1 MQNRCRP
8 ARVLCTLSLAVALT
22 LSGPRAACAAD
33 DASVARRPSAG
44 CKAPE
49 IQHGRRLQRAIEVDG
64 SQRSDILD
72 VPDQV
77 KASVP
82 VPLLLDFHGFG
93 HSGAGVWNV
102 SAFRALAEREGFIT
116 AYPDGL
122 PVKLRL
128 QGEEYERP
136 GWEIGSLDSNRDL
149 RLVSRLLD
157 QLEQTYCVDLRRVYA
172 TGFSNGAFFS
182 SMLGCVMP
190 DRFAAVAPVSGGP
203 LSVPCA
209 PARGVPILIQ
219 HGSKDDVVPVELA
232 HQARDAWIAVD
243 ACAESATE
251 GTCEVHTECRN
262 GAVVEYC
269 EEAYPHA
276 WPPSATARIWEFF
289 RAHPMP

>member
-1 MQNRCRP
+1 MLNGGKSKILLF
-8 ARVLCTLSLAVALT
+8 ALAFAVALP

-33 DASVARRPSAG
+33 DAGAPRPSAG

-64 SQRSDILD
+64 SQRSYILD

-77 KASVP
+77 KASIPCPAARLPRLRPQRRRGVERLGVSRP
-82 VPLLLDFHGFG
+82 G
-93 HSGAGVWNV
+93 GAGGFHHRLPRRPAGEAPPAGRGV
-102 SAFRALAEREGFIT
+102 RAAGLGDRLARFEPRPAVGV
-116 AYPDGL
+116 APPRPARAD
-122 PVKLRL
+122 VLR
-128 QGEEYERP
+128 RP
-136 GWEIGSLDSNRDL
+136 APRV
-149 RLVSRLLD
+149 RHRLLQRRLL
-157 QLEQTYCVDLRRVYA
+157 QLDAGLRDAGPLRRRRS
-172 TGFSNGAFFS
+172 GE
-182 SMLGCVMP
+182 
-190 DRFAAVAPVSGGP
+190 RRAAVG
-203 LSVPCA
+203 SVRPR
-209 PARGVPILIQ
+209 ARVPILIQ